1 RLSELIMSNTTE
13 SVDEK
18 PRNDFKASHAPA
30 MKVGGMRVSDP
41 RRTSHCDDKKTES
54 STEGHSDAPNSTDS
68 SIAGTAEDGQ
78 ETTDRTAA
86 GSDEGTSGTV
96 SRH

>member
-1 RLSELIMSNTTE
+1 MSNTTE

-86 GSDEGTSGTV
+86 GSDEGTSG
-96 SRH
+96 